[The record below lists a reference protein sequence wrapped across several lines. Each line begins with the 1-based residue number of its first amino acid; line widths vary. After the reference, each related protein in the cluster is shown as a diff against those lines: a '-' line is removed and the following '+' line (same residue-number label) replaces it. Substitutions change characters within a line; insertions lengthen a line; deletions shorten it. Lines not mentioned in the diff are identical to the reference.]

1 MWFESAERFQLDQL
15 SAMVSRATGTG
26 LHTVLAPQAMW
37 HSDDARAQFNAEVD
51 EQYARYHTK
60 IRGEPEFTDIAEV
73 LSTPE
78 EARYG
83 WYNDLVNGVQLAALA
98 ASGPRFGLIAVR
110 GTRFFA
116 GPSNNVFGVF
126 VESGSVVVSGRV
138 LQSIKGNPV
147 PLATVQLV
155 GHTSGQPDRVI
166 RTGRADQ
173 NGEP

>member
-110 GTRFFA
+110 E
-116 GPSNNVFGVF
+116 N
-126 VESGSVVVSGRV
+126 
-138 LQSIKGNPV
+138 
-147 PLATVQLV
+147 
-155 GHTSGQPDRVI
+155 
-166 RTGRADQ
+166 ADV
-173 NGEP
+173 